1 MAELSVR
8 NLTCTYGNHIALNN
22 ITARFPTGK
31 ITALIG
37 SNGSGKSTLLETL
50 AGTLAP
56 RSGSINNLVPEIAFV
71 PQRSHVSH
79 NLPIT
84 IRQTVSMGRW
94 SAKKNWQRLTA
105 ADRNIVDS
113 CLDRLE
119 ISDLA
124 DRPLGEVS
132 GGQRQRALIA
142 QGLAQQAPL
151 LLLDEP
157 LAAVDSHAASLIED
171 VINQQR
177 NQGTTII
184 LATHDLDQAHQT
196 DQIIALEKGIIK
208 PQRKAT
214 ESIKK
219 R

>member
-50 AGTLAP
+50 AGMLAP

-105 ADRNIVDS
+105 ADCNIVDS

-119 ISDLA
+119 ISGLA

-157 LAAVDSHAASLIED
+157 LMPWTPTRQVLSKMSLTNNATKEP
-171 VINQQR
+171 QLFLR
-177 NQGTTII
+177 LTILI
-184 LATHDLDQAHQT
+184 KHIK
-196 DQIIALEKGIIK
+196 QIRLSPWKK
-208 PQRKAT
+208 
-214 ESIKK
+214 ES
-219 R
+219 

>member
-1 MAELSVR
+1 MTR
-8 NLTCTYGNHIALNN
+8 HPN
-22 ITARFPTGK
+22 
-31 ITALIG
+31 
-37 SNGSGKSTLLETL
+37 
-50 AGTLAP
+50 
-56 RSGSINNLVPEIAFV
+56 
-71 PQRSHVSH
+71 
-79 NLPIT
+79 
-84 IRQTVSMGRW
+84 
-94 SAKKNWQRLTA
+94 
-105 ADRNIVDS
+105 
-113 CLDRLE
+113 
-119 ISDLA
+119 
-124 DRPLGEVS
+124 GEVS

-157 LAAVDSHAASLIED
+157 LAAVDSHVASLIAD

-184 LATHDLDQAHQT
+184 LATHDLDQAHQA

-208 PQRKAT
+208 PQRRAT

>member
-1 MAELSVR
+1 
-8 NLTCTYGNHIALNN
+8 
-22 ITARFPTGK
+22 
-31 ITALIG
+31 
-37 SNGSGKSTLLETL
+37 
-50 AGTLAP
+50 
-56 RSGSINNLVPEIAFV
+56 
-71 PQRSHVSH
+71 
-79 NLPIT
+79 
-84 IRQTVSMGRW
+84 MGRW

-113 CLDRLE
+113 CLDLLE

-184 LATHDLDQAHQT
+184 LATHDLDQAHQA
-196 DQIIALEKGIIK
+196 DQIIALEK
-208 PQRKAT
+208 
-214 ESIKK
+214 ES
-219 R
+219 

>member
-1 MAELSVR
+1 
-8 NLTCTYGNHIALNN
+8 
-22 ITARFPTGK
+22 
-31 ITALIG
+31 
-37 SNGSGKSTLLETL
+37 
-50 AGTLAP
+50 
-56 RSGSINNLVPEIAFV
+56 
-71 PQRSHVSH
+71 
-79 NLPIT
+79 
-84 IRQTVSMGRW
+84 MGRW

-105 ADRNIVDS
+105 ADCNIVDS

-119 ISDLA
+119 ISGLA

-157 LAAVDSHAASLIED
+157 LMPWTPAASLIED

-184 LATHDLDQAHQT
+184 LATHDLDQAHQA